1 MPCTRSATISRV
13 LQHCPYYK
21 HLNPPILILRC
32 SSSSYCFSLF
42 SFAFYFFSLY
52 ISSPSILNCMHVLF
66 PYKRRCA
73 VGYEEAQGQL
83 ISSHS
88 LVNFFLISFLSVS
101 SLIIVWSV
109 FSNHRFS
116 FPWAPFLCFSFIFLN
131 HHSICFRWIRV
142 KNDITLFLI
151 LSSLSSSSPFFFFVH
166 VILSYGSVLN
176 LRIFPHYLQPT
187 DFVRPGT
194 VQKRNKL
201 KDCL

>member
-1 MPCTRSATISRV
+1 M
-13 LQHCPYYK
+13 
-21 HLNPPILILRC
+21 
-32 SSSSYCFSLF
+32 F
-42 SFAFYFFSLY
+42 SFLLLFFSILFRFLFLFLVYFFSLY
-52 ISSPSILNCMHVLF
+52 TKLHACFVSL
-66 PYKRRCA
+66 
-73 VGYEEAQGQL
+73 QGTL
-83 ISSHS
+83 CSRLWGSARTVSSHS